1 MLKALRHHPLLVG
14 TAEVLVD
21 AARYVA
27 IVLVVLLLL
36 GQLAKARA
44 LKRPG

>member
-1 MLKALRHHPLLVG
+1 MLRTLCHHPLMVG

-27 IVLVVLLLL
+27 IVLVMLLLL
-36 GQLAKARA
+36 GQLKAA
-44 LKRPG
+44 L

>member
-27 IVLVVLLLL
+27 IVLVVIVLL
-36 GQLAKARA
+36 GQAAKLAF
-44 LKRPG
+44 

>member
-1 MLKALRHHPLLVG
+1 MLKVLRQHPLLIG

-27 IVLVVLLLL
+27 IVLVVLMLL
-36 GQLAKARA
+36 GQMVAA
-44 LKRPG
+44 LGS

>member
-1 MLKALRHHPLLVG
+1 MLKALCHHPLLVG

-27 IVLVVLLLL
+27 IVLILLLLL
-36 GQLAKARA
+36 GQLANVA
-44 LKRPG
+44 L

>member
-1 MLKALRHHPLLVG
+1 MLKALRQHPMVVG

-27 IVLVVLLLL
+27 IMAVLLLLL
-36 GQLAKARA
+36 GQLAKVAF
-44 LKRPG
+44 

>member
-1 MLKALRHHPLLVG
+1 MLKALRQHPLMAG

-27 IVLVVLLLL
+27 IVLIVLLLI
-36 GQLAKARA
+36 GQFVKLAF
-44 LKRPG
+44 

>member
-1 MLKALRHHPLLVG
+1 MQSMLKALRDRPVLVG

-27 IVLVVLLLL
+27 IMLVLFLLL
-36 GQLAKARA
+36 GQLAKVA
-44 LKRPG
+44 L